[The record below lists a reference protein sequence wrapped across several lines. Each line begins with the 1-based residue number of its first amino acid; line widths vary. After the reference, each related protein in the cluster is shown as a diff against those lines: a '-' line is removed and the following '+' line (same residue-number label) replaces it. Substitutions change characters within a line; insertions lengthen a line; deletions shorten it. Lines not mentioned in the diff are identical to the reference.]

1 MGLIELL
8 LLALALAMDAFAV
21 SVANGMCIRR
31 IKASG
36 AFAMALSFGIFQGLM
51 PIVGF
56 LLGKT
61 FASYIEHIDHY
72 IAFVLLGVIGGKMI
86 YEAIKEMRNPE
97 EYCDRDKMTFAG
109 LMVQSVATS
118 IDALIVGVT
127 FAAIGVGI
135 IGASS
140 IIALITFLC
149 CFAGVFIGKRC
160 GDMLSTRAEIV
171 GGIVL
176 VGIGLKI
183 FIEHM
188 FF

>member
-1 MGLIELL
+1 MGLLELL

-51 PIVGF
+51 PVAGF

-61 FASYIEHIDHY
+61 FASYIESIDHY
-72 IAFVLLGVIGGKMI
+72 IAFALLGAIGGKMI
-86 YEAIKEMRNPE
+86 YDAIKEMKNPE
-97 EYCDRDKMTFAG
+97 VCSYREGMTFAG

-127 FAAIGVGI
+127 FAAIGVDI
-135 IGASS
+135 IGAAS
-140 IIALITFLC
+140 IIALITFIC
-149 CFAGVFIGKRC
+149 CFIGVFIGKCC
-160 GDMLSTRAEIV
+160 GNMLSTKAEIV

>member
-72 IAFVLLGVIGGKMI
+72 IAFVLLGAIGGKMI

-135 IGASS
+135 IGAAS